1 MGIADCHNVGDFG
14 RLAKKRLPSA
24 IFDYMDGG
32 ADDEWT
38 LRNNSSAFDH
48 YNLIPDTLVDVS
60 DIDMSV
66 EILGVKMKLP
76 FYLSPSGGTAL
87 FHRDKETAVARAAA
101 KAGIYYGLSTFS
113 TQSIKQIGKA
123 SQGPKMFQIYVLKDR
138 DLTREHL
145 AWAKEANYDSI
156 CLTVD
161 SSISGNRERDLYSGL
176 NFPPKLKP
184 STLLDFMSHPR
195 WTYGFLSSGKFEM
208 ANISHKMDALGGGM
222 NTFELAHHLMDTTV
236 TWKDADWLASEW
248 GGPFAIKGIQSVGD
262 AKKAVDM
269 GATAIIV
276 SNHGGRQL
284 DSSASPVE
292 RIGPIREAVGDKI
305 EIIFDS
311 GVRRGTHVLKALAL
325 GANACS
331 FARPYIY
338 GLAVG
343 GEAGVSR
350 VIDLLA
356 AEVER
361 NMGLLGVTSTYE
373 ITEKHI
379 VRNER

>member
-1 MGIADCHNVGDFG
+1 MRIADCHNVRDF
-14 RLAKKRLPSA
+14 RNLAKKRLPTA

-32 ADDEWT
+32 SDDEWT
-38 LRNNSSAFDH
+38 LKNNPNAFDR
-48 YNLIPDTLVDVS
+48 YSLIPDTLVDVS
-60 DIDMSV
+60 EIDMGV

-76 FYLSPSGGTAL
+76 FYLSPSGGTGL
-87 FHRDKETAVARAAA
+87 FYRGKESAVARAAA
-101 KAGIYYGLSTFS
+101 KAGIYFGLSTFS
-113 TQSIKQIGKA
+113 TQSIKQVGAA
-123 SQGPKMFQIYVLKDR
+123 SQGPKMFQIYLLKDR
-138 DLTREHL
+138 EITREHI
-145 AWAKEANYDSI
+145 AWAKEAHYDSI

-176 NFPPKLKP
+176 SFPPKLKP
-184 STLLDFMSHPR
+184 STLFDFMFHPR
-195 WTYGFLSSGKFEM
+195 WAYGLLSSGKFEM

-236 TWKDADWLASEW
+236 TWKDAGWLASEW

-284 DSSASPVE
+284 DSSASPLE

-305 EIIFDS
+305 EIILDS
-311 GVRRGTHVLKALAL
+311 GIRRGTHILKALAL
-325 GANACS
+325 GADACS

-338 GLAVG
+338 GVATG

-350 VIDLLA
+350 VIDLLS

-361 NMGLLGVTSTYE
+361 GMGLLGVTAIDQIGE
-373 ITEKHI
+373 RHI
-379 VRNER
+379 QKDN